1 MNKQVLRILE
11 IYIYIYVE
19 LCDSENENFH
29 TFMYTAAVCQTAKD
43 TEFNYFLCYST
54 LNCKHFGI

>member
-1 MNKQVLRILE
+1 MFRNAQKL
-11 IYIYIYVE
+11 YYHIYIYVE

-29 TFMYTAAVCQTAKD
+29 TFTYITAAVRQTAIE